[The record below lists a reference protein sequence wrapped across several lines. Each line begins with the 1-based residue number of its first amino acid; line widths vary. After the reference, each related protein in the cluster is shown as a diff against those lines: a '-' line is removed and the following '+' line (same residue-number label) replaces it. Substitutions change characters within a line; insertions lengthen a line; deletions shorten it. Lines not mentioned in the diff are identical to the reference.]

1 MPKVEV
7 YDCELCDAREIG
19 TVCIATERI
28 CCVRITGRCFNW
40 IQNAMRLARAAGMAG
55 SRV

>member
-40 IQNAMRLARAAGMAG
+40 IQNAMRLARA
-55 SRV
+55 SRNG